1 MNEIC
6 NIMHIM
12 NIKFDIR
19 WICHGKETREIEPVF
34 FELLKA
40 IRETGSLRSA
50 AMQINISYRH
60 AWGMVRYWTSVI
72 SKPIVILEKG
82 RGATLSPVGEKLLWA
97 EQLVKSRATPILNDI
112 TTELDRE
119 LSVILQH
126 QQKSKPVVRINASHG
141 LAIAELQSL
150 YSESSAFNVDFH
162 FKGSLESLRELA
174 NSRCEIAGFH
184 FPVSEISEKLA
195 PLYLQWL
202 SEDKHLLLHVSTRQ
216 QGLMI
221 QKNNPHKIRN
231 LQSLAKR
238 SVRFVNR
245 QPESGTRTIFDELL
259 KKENID
265 KSGINGYQD
274 EEFTHI
280 AVAAL
285 VASGAAN
292 AGFGIK
298 AAAAKF
304 NLEFIP
310 IITESYLLAID
321 RKTPGSI
328 INELIKILKSRRFKS
343 RVNTLPGYDVK
354 KAGEEITFDEVFGNK

>member
-1 MNEIC
+1 MKLN
-6 NIMHIM
+6 
-12 NIKFDIR
+12 FDIR
-19 WICHGKETREIEPVF
+19 WIYNGREIREIEPVF

-50 AMQINISYRH
+50 AEKTEISYRH
-60 AWGMVRYWTSVI
+60 AWGIIRYWTTAF

-82 RGATLSPVGEKLLWA
+82 RGATLSVIGEKLLWA
-97 EQLVKSRATPILNDI
+97 ERLVKSRASPILNEI
-112 TTELDRE
+112 TAELDRE
-119 LSVILQH
+119 LSVILQ
-126 QQKSKPVVRINASHG
+126 QQKRIHSIRINASHG
-141 LAIAELQSL
+141 LAIAELLALCADSKTIDT
-150 YSESSAFNVDFH
+150 DFH

-184 FPVSEISEKLA
+184 FPISDISANLA

-202 SEDKHLLLHVSTRQ
+202 SEEKHLLINVSTRQ

-221 QKNNPHKIRN
+221 QKNNPHKIKN
-231 LQSLAKR
+231 LRSLTRR

-259 KKENID
+259 KNENIN
-265 KSGINGYQD
+265 KTEINGYKD

-298 AAAAKF
+298 AAASRF
-304 NLEFIP
+304 GLDFIP
-310 IITESYLLAID
+310 IIKESYLLAID
-321 RKTPGSI
+321 QRTPESI
-328 INELIKILKSRRFKS
+328 IKELKKILISRKFKS
-343 RVNTLPGYDVK
+343 RVNLLPGYDVK
-354 KAGEEITFDEVFGNK
+354 SSGKLVAFEEIFHTK